1 MVQNTEVVNEPEVVQ
16 ESSSSDDSN
25 LIELCL
31 KECFEINNELKSLQ
45 IKQLNKMKQLEKL
58 MKKNFK
64 QTNKIRNKKNKP
76 KREPSGFAKPT
87 KISEELCQFL
97 KKPSGTEM
105 ARTEVTKYLTTYIK
119 ENKLQFEEDKRVI
132 LPDSQLKK
140 LLNVKKGD
148 KVTYFNLQKFM
159 KPHFTSASVS
169 L

>member
-1 MVQNTEVVNEPEVVQ
+1 MVKNTEVVNEPEVVQ
-16 ESSSSDDSN
+16 ESTSNDDSN
-25 LIELCL
+25 LIQLCL
-31 KECFEINNELKSLQ
+31 KECFEINNELKALQ
-45 IKQLNKMKQLEKL
+45 IKQLNKIKQLEKL
-58 MKKNFK
+58 MKKNLK
-64 QTNKIRNKKNKP
+64 QSNKIKNKKNKP

-119 ENKLQFEEDKRVI
+119 DNKLQFEQDKRVI

-159 KPHFTSASVS
+159 KPHFTQASS
-169 L
+169 TM

>member
-1 MVQNTEVVNEPEVVQ
+1 MVKNTEVVNEPEVVE
-16 ESSSSDDSN
+16 ESLVSDDNN

-45 IKQLNKMKQLEKL
+45 VKQLNKIKQLEKL
-58 MKKNFK
+58 MKKNLK
-64 QTNKIRNKKNKP
+64 LTNKMKKKKNRP

-119 ENKLQFEEDKRVI
+119 DNKLQFEQDKRVI
-132 LPDSQLKK
+132 LPDPKLKK
-140 LLNVKKGD
+140 LLNVQKDD

-159 KPHFTSASVS
+159 KPHFVQASS
-169 L
+169 SI